1 VNTNQKINDDLA
13 ELPSAEYHDP
23 STASFPTN
31 IEGRLLFY
39 IAIAFSVFQ
48 VVTAAH
54 LLDLPSQ
61 VLRAAHVG
69 FLGLLALPLVC
80 ALKKQNIFFKIISWI
95 GGILCFAVA
104 LYQTFQYEALLLRT
118 SDLLLVDVVFG
129 VTAVILVFIAAWLV
143 MGYALSLIAGIFL
156 LYCFF
161 GNYLTGMLQHRGYDF
176 KQIVEHMSYGTEGI
190 YGIPTYVSCTFVFL
204 FILFGSFL
212 ERAGMIKLFNDV
224 ALGLFGHTRGGPAQ
238 VCVAS
243 SALMGTI
250 SGSGIANVVTSGQFT
265 IPLMKKYGYS
275 PAFAG
280 GVEATSSMGGQIM
293 PPVMGA
299 VAFIMA
305 ETLGVKYVEIVKAA
319 IIPAILYYISC
330 WWMVYLEAGK
340 KKLLGIPKDQLPSA
354 SNAIKRGW
362 YLTIPLIILVYL
374 LFSGY
379 TPLYAGTIGLAFVI
393 FLILGAP
400 IAGKLSNYKRVLF
413 WIILGLVSAS
423 FFEIGIKVIVA
434 SISTLVLINFIFRG
448 GRETLLSCRD
458 ALAEGAKASLPV
470 GVACAVIGI
479 VIGTLT
485 LTGAANTFGQFV
497 IKVGENSLLLSLIL
511 TMIVCL
517 ILGMGIPTIPN
528 YIITSAIA
536 GPALLKL
543 GVPLIISHMFV
554 FYFGIMAD
562 LTPPVALACF
572 AAAPFAKESGF
583 KISLEA
589 VKLAVA
595 GFVVPFMAVYS
606 PELMLQGLANK
617 DIFTIIISV
626 GYISIKALIA
636 MLFLGIAA
644 VGYMNKPVNIFERI
658 ICICVSV
665 LLITAIPITDEL
677 GFGLMIIFIIYRWFK
692 FRKINPN
699 TQ

>member
-1 VNTNQKINDDLA
+1 
-13 ELPSAEYHDP
+13 
-23 STASFPTN
+23 
-31 IEGRLLFY
+31 
-39 IAIAFSVFQ
+39 
-48 VVTAAH
+48 
-54 LLDLPSQ
+54 
-61 VLRAAHVG
+61 
-69 FLGLLALPLVC
+69 
-80 ALKKQNIFFKIISWI
+80 
-95 GGILCFAVA
+95 
-104 LYQTFQYEALLLRT
+104 
-118 SDLLLVDVVFG
+118 
-129 VTAVILVFIAAWLV
+129 
-143 MGYALSLIAGIFL
+143 M
-156 LYCFF
+156 
-161 GNYLTGMLQHRGYDF
+161 
-176 KQIVEHMSYGTEGI
+176 
-190 YGIPTYVSCTFVFL
+190 
-204 FILFGSFL
+204 
-212 ERAGMIKLFNDV
+212 
-224 ALGLFGHTRGGPAQ
+224 
-238 VCVAS
+238 
-243 SALMGTI
+243 
-250 SGSGIANVVTSGQFT
+250 
-265 IPLMKKYGYS
+265 
-275 PAFAG
+275 
-280 GVEATSSMGGQIM
+280 
-293 PPVMGA
+293 
-299 VAFIMA
+299 
-305 ETLGVKYVEIVKAA
+305 
-319 IIPAILYYISC
+319 
-330 WWMVYLEAGK
+330 
-340 KKLLGIPKDQLPSA
+340 
-354 SNAIKRGW
+354 
-362 YLTIPLIILVYL
+362 
-374 LFSGY
+374 
-379 TPLYAGTIGLAFVI
+379 
-393 FLILGAP
+393 ILGAP
-400 IAGKLSNYKRVLF
+400 IAGKLSNYKKVLF

-617 DIFTIIISV
+617 DIFTIIVSV

-644 VGYMNKPVNIFERI
+644 VGYMNKPVNIFERV

>member
-1 VNTNQKINDDLA
+1 MNTNQKINDDLA

-31 IEGRLLFY
+31 LEGKLLFY

-61 VLRAAHVG
+61 VLRAVHVG

-400 IAGKLSNYKRVLF
+400 IAGKLSNYKKVLF

-485 LTGAANTFGQFV
+485 LTGAANTFGQFI
-497 IKVGENSLLLSLIL
+497 IKIGENSLLLSLIL

-617 DIFTIIISV
+617 DIFTIIVSV

-644 VGYMNKPVNIFERI
+644 VGYMNKPVNIFERV